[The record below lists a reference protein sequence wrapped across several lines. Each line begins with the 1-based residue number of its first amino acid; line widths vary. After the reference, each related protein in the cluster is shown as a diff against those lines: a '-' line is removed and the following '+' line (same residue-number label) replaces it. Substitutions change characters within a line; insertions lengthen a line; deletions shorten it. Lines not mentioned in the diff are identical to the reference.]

1 MPPMFSQN
9 CLKKLGYPKPSLP
22 SEEKRRE
29 ELKLSAHHMYY
40 GNSY

>member
-22 SEEKRRE
+22 SEEKRRAE
-29 ELKLSAHHMYY
+29 ALGSPHVLWK
-40 GNSY
+40 